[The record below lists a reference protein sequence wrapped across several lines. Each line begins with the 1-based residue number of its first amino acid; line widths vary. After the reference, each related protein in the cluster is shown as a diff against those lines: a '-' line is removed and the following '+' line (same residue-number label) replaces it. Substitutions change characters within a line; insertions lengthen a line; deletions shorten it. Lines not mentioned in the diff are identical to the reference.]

1 MRHIVVMGIAYLLGS
16 IPFGLLVGKWWSR
29 IDVRQYGSG
38 NIGMTNVLRT
48 AGYVPGLL
56 TLIGDLGKGAVAVLA
71 QRFLGDPFSSL
82 LAGTFAVA
90 GHNWRLLGF
99 RGGKESTIAGVLL
112 VFRPLAS

>member
-56 TLIGDLGKGAVAVLA
+56 T
-71 QRFLGDPFSSL
+71 
-82 LAGTFAVA
+82 
-90 GHNWRLLGF
+90 
-99 RGGKESTIAGVLL
+99 
-112 VFRPLAS
+112 